1 MVRFYP
7 WFNFYF
13 PLFWGK
19 VMYDN
24 EFETVGMNDNISTGC
39 KKLFFEESM
48 VLNIFKT
55 TSLCW
60 ELVLLRFKSKIT
72 TTQLHL

>member
-1 MVRFYP
+1 MIK
-7 WFNFYF
+7 
-13 PLFWGK
+13 L
-19 VMYDN
+19 
-24 EFETVGMNDNISTGC
+24 NDNISTGC

-60 ELVLLRFKSKIT
+60 ELVLLRFNQK
-72 TTQLHL
+72 

>member
-1 MVRFYP
+1 MIMSLKQWEIKLEPRIK
-7 WFNFYF
+7 
-13 PLFWGK
+13 L
-19 VMYDN
+19 
-24 EFETVGMNDNISTGC
+24 NDNISTGC
-39 KKLFFEESM
+39 KKLFFEESV

-72 TTQLHL
+72 TTQLDL

>member
-1 MVRFYP
+1 MIMSLKQWEINLEPRIK
-7 WFNFYF
+7 
-13 PLFWGK
+13 L
-19 VMYDN
+19 
-24 EFETVGMNDNISTGC
+24 NDNISTGR

-72 TTQLHL
+72 TMQLHL